1 MKQITWGLFRF
12 AGRPAIICL
21 LCVAGAICLPA
32 QTVTSLFSFD
42 GADGAEPDIVLT
54 QGRDGQL
61 YGMTGAGGLNNA
73 GTVFR
78 FDPTT
83 GTLATLYNFCSQPGC
98 TDGANAPLGGGALV
112 LGTDGNFY
120 GATSLGGL
128 YSGCNQPGQTNG
140 TIFKITPAGVL
151 TTLHSFSGPDGAF
164 PNGLVQGADG
174 NFYGTTQQCGANPA
188 HMINAG
194 TVFKITRSGK
204 LTTLYNFC
212 SQPSCTD
219 GATPGSAPIQATDGN
234 FYGTTFQGGLDGGGL
249 VYKIT
254 PKRKFT
260 TLVSVGGSP
269 SGALVQASDGSFY
282 GTAARAQ
289 GAFKLAPDGTLT
301 GLGYVGDYPY
311 AGLALAT
318 DQNFYGTA
326 YGSNTLFQI
335 SNPDDTVR
343 TLYTFCLTD
352 CSDGNAPLAGLMQAT
367 NGTLYGVTVAGGTGN
382 CDFIFGVPGCGN
394 VFSLDMG
401 LNPFVEALTYSGK
414 VGKTIEFLGQGFT
427 KSSTVSFNGV
437 PAKRSVKSG
446 TYLTAKVPVGA
457 TTGFVTITTPN
468 GTLTSNKVFNVIP

>member
-12 AGRPAIICL
+12 AGRQAIIGL
-21 LCVAGAICLPA
+21 LCVAGAICLSA
-32 QTVTSLFSFD
+32 QTVTTLFSFD
-42 GADGAEPDIVLT
+42 GADGAEPDVVLT
-54 QGRDGQL
+54 QGRDGAL

-83 GTLATLYNFCSQPGC
+83 GTLTTLYNFCSQPGC

-151 TTLHSFSGPDGAF
+151 TTLHSFSSQDGAF
-164 PNGLVQGADG
+164 PNGLVQGTDG

-194 TVFKITRSGK
+194 TVFKMTPSGK

-212 SQPSCTD
+212 SQPGCTD

-234 FYGTTFQGGLDGGGL
+234 FYGTTFQGGQDGGGV

-269 SGALVQASDGSFY
+269 SGALVQASDGNFY
-282 GTAARAQ
+282 GTAARA
-289 GAFKLAPDGTLT
+289 GSAFIMAPDGTVT
-301 GLGYVGDYPY
+301 SLGIVGGYPY
-311 AGLALAT
+311 AGLAQAT

-335 SNPDDTVR
+335 ADDTVT

-367 NGTLYGVTVAGGTGN
+367 NGTLYGGTMAGGTDALGT
-382 CDFIFGVPGCGN
+382 IFG
-394 VFSLDMG
+394 LDMG
-401 LNPFVEALTYSGK
+401 LGPFVEALTYSGK

-427 KSSTVSFNGV
+427 KSSTVAFNGV

-446 TYLTAKVPVGA
+446 NYLTAKVPVGA
-457 TTGFVTITTPN
+457 TTGFVTITTGN